1 MSECKPADTPATM
14 VDLTNPNISTGP
26 SLSAVQ
32 HEVYRS
38 MIGSALYAA
47 NTTRIDIAHT
57 VGILARFVSQPK
69 LIHFTAAKRLFR
81 YLKGTMEH
89 SIKFSGQPTDKLQF
103 TCYADSNW
111 GGDLIDR
118 KSTSSYVM
126 MLNNNLLSWQSK
138 KQPTVALSSTEAEYM
153 GISAATCESRWIS
166 DLLHQL
172 LGSYLPITIYCDNQ
186 SAIARIMSDTYSER
200 TKHIDIRHHYIKQ
213 YVKNDSI
220 KLLWINTEEQLADIL
235 TKTLNKTLH
244 THFTQSL
251 LST

>member
-1 MSECKPADTPATM
+1 M
-14 VDLTNPNISTGP
+14 
-26 SLSAVQ
+26 
-32 HEVYRS
+32 
-38 MIGSALYAA
+38 
-47 NTTRIDIAHT
+47 
-57 VGILARFVSQPK
+57 
-69 LIHFTAAKRLFR
+69 
-81 YLKGTMEH
+81 
-89 SIKFSGQPTDKLQF
+89 
-103 TCYADSNW
+103 
-111 GGDLIDR
+111 
-118 KSTSSYVM
+118 
-126 MLNNNLLSWQSK
+126 
-138 KQPTVALSSTEAEYM
+138 ALSSTEAEYM

-235 TKTLNKTLH
+235 TKTLNKISY